1 MLDEANTYFFGVA
14 TDTPSGP
21 KKPEQPHHAVGDIA
35 YYYEP
40 GDRMGKIG
48 TVNGYWRDD
57 NGRIMIDFT
66 ITATGENIS
75 APQSR
80 IRD

>member
-14 TDTPSGP
+14 TDVPQRE
-21 KKPEQPHHAVGDIA
+21 KKPEQPQYAVGDVA
-35 YYYEP
+35 YYYES

-57 NGRIMIDFT
+57 NGHIMIDFT
-66 ITATGENIS
+66 IMATGENIS

-80 IRD
+80 IRN

>member
-1 MLDEANTYFFGVA
+1 MLDTGNTYFFGVA
-14 TDTPSGP
+14 TDAPQREKT
-21 KKPEQPHHAVGDIA
+21 PEQPHYAVGDVA

-40 GDRMGKIG
+40 GDRIGKIG

-75 APQSR
+75 TPQSR
-80 IRD
+80 LRA